1 MIGTLHSCSDQT
13 PSKEK
18 VNVSNG
24 EAQPKDSF
32 IEYKSKLRPNER
44 LQLTQIYTDTVE
56 FIGVNYDYDYW
67 FIEAKKNKD
76 TICIIIKEEQSD
88 FVRGDLL
95 SIRWKVDSTWIAG
108 DGDRLELSEWLVDA
122 KRIQPLKLRDKK
134 VRFLWREKH
143 YLEDLKGEFNVI
155 VLNEEYIKTISEPEK
170 IALAFVA
177 TFIGNECDWDGQ
189 ATDDRSNLNCKII
202 SALAMGYQCS
212 NAHLEPLR
220 YWFRNDQSALK
231 ELENCPTTP
240 YGATVQNTFEEI
252 DIAVQGN
259 TILLSFKASGIN
271 IREGKSWHWTEKHSF
286 DFQVNELLWKKK
298 EVSHIEHKTFKVTGY
313 K

>member
-1 MIGTLHSCSDQT
+1 
-13 PSKEK
+13 
-18 VNVSNG
+18 
-24 EAQPKDSF
+24 
-32 IEYKSKLRPNER
+32 
-44 LQLTQIYTDTVE
+44 
-56 FIGVNYDYDYW
+56 
-67 FIEAKKNKD
+67 
-76 TICIIIKEEQSD
+76 
-88 FVRGDLL
+88 
-95 SIRWKVDSTWIAG
+95 
-108 DGDRLELSEWLVDA
+108 
-122 KRIQPLKLRDKK
+122 
-134 VRFLWREKH
+134 
-143 YLEDLKGEFNVI
+143 
-155 VLNEEYIKTISEPEK
+155 
-170 IALAFVA
+170 
-177 TFIGNECDWDGQ
+177 
-189 ATDDRSNLNCKII
+189 
-202 SALAMGYQCS
+202 MGYQCS

-298 EVSHIEHKTFKVTGY
+298 EVSPIEHKTFKVTGY